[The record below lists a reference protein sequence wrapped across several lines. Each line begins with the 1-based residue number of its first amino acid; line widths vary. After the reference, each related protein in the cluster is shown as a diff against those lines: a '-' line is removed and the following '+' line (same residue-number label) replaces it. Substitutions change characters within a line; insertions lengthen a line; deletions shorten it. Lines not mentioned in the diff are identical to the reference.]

1 MTVNYQPNPL
11 NTLGLRQLDFC
22 PPHFFPVAFDLKGGP
37 KKISDWVWEHLSGR
51 FFYGEIYVVNEEN
64 SYKPILQKV
73 VAFEV
78 HSEASYFALMLNDIN
93 KF

>member
-1 MTVNYQPNPL
+1 
-11 NTLGLRQLDFC
+11 
-22 PPHFFPVAFDLKGGP
+22 
-37 KKISDWVWEHLSGR
+37 VWEHLSGR